1 MRPCNDSED
10 EARRETLALLGRYP
24 DLKAIVGFCSPAVP
38 GAAAA
43 LKEASRKDIRI
54 TGVSLPSLC
63 RAYIEE
69 GLVESVVMWKTRN
82 LGYLV
87 GASAQALAT
96 GDLESGATMLQAGRL
111 GTIVVMN
118 DEIRLGRCHIVTRD
132 NVAEFG

>member
-1 MRPCNDSED
+1 MNAPLVTVSVM
-10 EARRETLALLGRYP
+10 P
-24 DLKAIVGFCSPAVP
+24 KS
-38 GAAAA
+38 
-43 LKEASRKDIRI
+43 IRNPYFQ
-54 TGVSLPSLC
+54 GV
-63 RAYIEE
+63 
-69 GLVESVVMWKTRN
+69 VESVVMWKTRN